1 VKSSGLLEPLTTD
14 RVRTELERVLP
25 AGEAARAMLS
35 ALAAWGPRPPQGA
48 EVDAFVGGPLRTA
61 LERLF
66 SRDRS
71 AVVFT
76 SLQAAL
82 SGQVDRPTPVV
93 EIDDRITG
101 RIPLARNRPVPV
113 LVVARTSALADR
125 LQVIAKGERAA
136 VSAYGTLAAI
146 ERAVTTVP
154 LVIVLDASDPPDLP
168 AEVVVSTLARGP
180 AHAHWIVWGAA
191 RAHGQELAMLAEL
204 AGRTTIALRE
214 DEGIAT
220 VVDVIL
226 ARRA

>member
-1 VKSSGLLEPLTTD
+1 MEPLTTD

-35 ALAAWGPRPPQGA
+35 ALAAWGPRPPEGA
-48 EVDAFVGGPLRTA
+48 EVDAFVVGPLRNA

-71 AVVFT
+71 TSVLS

-82 SGQVDRPTPVV
+82 ADGAADRPTPVV
-93 EIDDRITG
+93 DLNDRITG

-113 LVVARTSALADR
+113 LVVARTTALADR
-125 LQVIAKGERAA
+125 LQVIAKSERAA
-136 VSAYGTLAAI
+136 VSAFGALQAL
-146 ERAVTTVP
+146 ERAVATVP
-154 LVIVLDASDPPDLP
+154 LVIVLDAIDPPDLP

-180 AHAHWIVWGAA
+180 NHAHWIVWGAG
-191 RAHGQELAMLAEL
+191 RAHGQELVMLAEL
-204 AGRTTIALRE
+204 AGRSTIALRE
-214 DEGIAT
+214 DEGIGV